1 MPQLGI
7 EPEQTLITRAKIVT
21 DSASKRNKSGLPAP
35 LYDGPI
41 FDSDSHIQE
50 RDFSFMPDYLPK
62 RFHDKWLVDSRYD
75 AEGEYSL
82 FLGDHKVDNTEIA
95 DGVVFPPGKLHEWL
109 AAISTG
115 NEIDVRIPIA
125 PDMYSLEG
133 RIEKLDE
140 FGVES
145 ALIFPGLMNSIPGWL
160 KVFGERER
168 FWEAPCAVLHAYNRY
183 ILDEWTFN
191 YRDRLYSAPL
201 LALWDLDWAVA
212 EAKWLVEN
220 GCRLV
225 TLPMGPGP
233 EGRPPA
239 DSYYD
244 PLWSILNEA
253 GVLVSYHVSDASF
266 LHGLV
271 RQWGE
276 EPLLNRRKGQS
287 AWQWMF
293 TFSEIPVMMTMSS
306 FIYANFF
313 DRFPR
318 LRMVSVEN
326 GAEWVPRFLHKMDKM
341 RGMARAGYWSHG
353 QMKERPSTV
362 FKRHCFAVAYPE
374 DNVRKIIDEIGC
386 ADPILMGSDY
396 PHPEGVATPR
406 EFVEE
411 SLGGLS
417 LAEAERVMYANGR
430 RMMPKAA

>member
-1 MPQLGI
+1 M
-7 EPEQTLITRAKIVT
+7 T
-21 DSASKRNKSGLPAP
+21 DDSVLARNRSPLAAPA
-35 LYDGPI
+35 YSGPI

-50 RDFSFMPDYLPK
+50 RDFSFMPHYLPK
-62 RFHDKWLVDSRYD
+62 RYHEKWLVDSRYD
-75 AEGEYSL
+75 DQGEYSL
-82 FLGDHKVDNTEIA
+82 FLGAHKVDNTEIA
-95 DGVVFPPGKLHEWL
+95 DGVVFPPGKLKEWL
-109 AAISTG
+109 AAVSTG
-115 NEIDVRIPIA
+115 REIDVRVPIT
-125 PDMYSLEG
+125 PDMNTLKG

-160 KVFGERER
+160 KVFGEREQS
-168 FWEAPCAVLHAYNRY
+168 WEAPCAVLQAYNRY
-183 ILDEWTFN
+183 MHDEWTYN
-191 YRDRLYSAPL
+191 HADRLYSAPL
-201 LALWDLDWAVA
+201 LSLWDLDWAVA
-212 EAKWLVEN
+212 EAKWLIKH
-220 GCRLV
+220 GCRMV

-233 EGRPPA
+233 NSRPPA

-244 PLWSILNEA
+244 PLWSVLNEA
-253 GVLVSYHVSDASF
+253 GVLISYHVSDASF
-266 LHGLV
+266 LHDLV

-313 DRFPR
+313 KRFPK

-326 GAEWVPRFLHKMDKM
+326 GAEWVPRFLYKMDKM

-353 QMKERPSTV
+353 QLDERPSAI

-374 DNVRKIIDEIGC
+374 DNVKKIVDEIGT

-396 PHPEGVATPR
+396 PHPEGVPR
-406 EFVEE
+406 PIDFVSEA
-411 SLGGLS
+411 LAGLS
-417 LAEAERVMYANGR
+417 AAQVEKVMYINGR
-430 RMMPKAA
+430 RMMPRSPG